1 MLQTWAPSFVLLFC
15 FFDMYLVNVHAL
27 LKNMLMFRNLT
38 QRSLLL
44 SYGEILHFTL
54 FCAYLMSHPSHPP
67 WFDGS
72 FNILWR
78 AEIMKL
84 LIMLF
89 SPSSCYVLLLRSIY
103 FPQFFLKHFPSV
115 FFPWG

>member
-1 MLQTWAPSFVLLFC
+1 MDESGIGPDPSGPDNGKSSHPMVPGNDVIMLQTWAPSFVLLFC

-67 WFDGS
+67 
-72 FNILWR
+72 
-78 AEIMKL
+78 
-84 LIMLF
+84 
-89 SPSSCYVLLLRSIY
+89 
-103 FPQFFLKHFPSV
+103 
-115 FFPWG
+115 